1 MFGGGYR
8 KKQIYK
14 IYAYHLMLTVV
25 RAKNLFNTMKW
36 HRWAQGQ
43 DKLASASS
51 YTFLARIY
59 REDGLRM
66 RVVEGGEMKITR
78 SELSLTEKHI
88 TLKDSQDFK
97 LSSSKIRFVILIRQ
111 ILYSRPLHSWS
122 CLFQQPFTYSLHL
135 YFLSRWV
142 FLQNALKIV

>member
-36 HRWAQGQ
+36 HGWAQGQ

-66 RVVEGGEMKITR
+66 RVVEGGEMKIMR

-88 TLKDSQDFK
+88 TLKDSKISNWVHQKSDLWYSSDKFSTHALFIRGLVSFNS
-97 LSSSKIRFVILIRQ
+97 LSPTLCICIF
-111 ILYSRPLHSWS
+111 
-122 CLFQQPFTYSLHL
+122 SLVEF
-135 YFLSRWV
+135 FLKM
-142 FLQNALKIV
+142 L